1 MARSKSPTTDKNRQ
15 KIINAASRLIMQK
28 GARQTSLSD
37 ISKEVGISKGTLYY
51 YYPSKS
57 ELIFDITNRHMH
69 QVTQDLITWISTIK
83 EEIPPQKILQIVYS
97 ALLKVEKRG
106 VLHLYLIQEAV
117 SFSPSLQNRFVEIYA
132 EWKKMLEEG
141 LQKILGKNEDNHILA
156 ELILASLD
164 GVIIQSTLGFK
175 NLPIKDMTK
184 YLIAQAEYTERQK
197 HLPPLD

>member
-15 KIINAASRLIMQK
+15 RIINAATRLIMNK

-37 ISKEVGISKGTLYY
+37 ISREVGISKGTLYY

-57 ELIFDITNRHMH
+57 ELIFDITDRHMH
-69 QVTQDLITWISTIK
+69 QVTQDLLNWISTIK
-83 EEIPPQKILQIVYS
+83 EDIPPHKILQIVYS

-117 SFSPSLQNRFVEIYA
+117 SFNPSLQERFVEIYS

-141 LQKILGKNEDNHILA
+141 LTKILGPTENNRILA

-164 GVIIQSTLGFK
+164 GVIIQNTLGFK
-175 NLPIKDMTK
+175 TLPIKDMTQ
-184 YLIAQAEYTERQK
+184 YLINQSGYNDSKDENCS
-197 HLPPLD
+197 

>member
-1 MARSKSPTTDKNRQ
+1 MARSKSPSTDKNRQ
-15 KIINAASRLIMQK
+15 KIINAATRLIMQK

-69 QVTQDLITWISTIK
+69 QVTQDLLSWVQNIK
-83 EEIPPQKILQIVYS
+83 EDIPPQKILQIVYS

-117 SFSPSLQNRFVEIYA
+117 SFNPSLQERFVEIYS
-132 EWKKMLEEG
+132 EWKKMLEKG
-141 LQKILGKNEDNHILA
+141 LAKVLGSSNENLILA

-164 GVIIQSTLGFK
+164 GVIIQSTLGCK
-175 NLPIKDMTK
+175 SLPIKEMTQ
-184 YLIAQAEYTERQK
+184 YLITQAEFLEKNKDQN
-197 HLPPLD
+197 

>member
-1 MARSKSPTTDKNRQ
+1 MH
-15 KIINAASRLIMQK
+15 K

-57 ELIFDITNRHMH
+57 ELIFDITDRHMH
-69 QVTQDLITWISTIK
+69 QVTQDLLNWISNIK
-83 EEIPPQKILQIVYS
+83 EDIPPQKILQIVYS

-117 SFSPSLQNRFVEIYA
+117 SFNPSLQGRFISIYE

-141 LQKILGKNEDNHILA
+141 LSKILGDNKDNRILA

-164 GVIIQSTLGFK
+164 GIIIQSTLGFK
-175 NLPIKDMTK
+175 SLPIKEMTE
-184 YLIAQAEYTERQK
+184 YLITQTEIKRNQ
-197 HLPPLD
+197 

>member
-1 MARSKSPTTDKNRQ
+1 MARSKSPSTDKNRQ
-15 KIINAASRLIMQK
+15 RIINAATRLIMHK

-37 ISKEVGISKGTLYY
+37 IAREVGISKGTLYY

-57 ELIFDITNRHMH
+57 ELIFDITDRHMH
-69 QVTQDLITWISTIK
+69 QVTQDILSWITNIK
-83 EEIPPQKILQIVYS
+83 EDIPPQKILQIVYS

-117 SFSPSLQNRFVEIYA
+117 SFNPSLQERFADIYS

-141 LQKILGKNEDNHILA
+141 LSKILGPNDNIKILA

-164 GVIIQSTLGFK
+164 GIIIQSTLGFK
-175 NLPIKDMTK
+175 SLPIKEMTE
-184 YLIAQAEYTERQK
+184 YLISQSNYQDKKEGEE
-197 HLPPLD
+197 